1 MLLVERCH
9 TGLVRWKCGPT
20 WKEKGALALAQ
31 MGVVAVCLVSLGQLG
46 RAGALQAGVLLLS
59 LILLNAGLLAAHQR
73 FVALKESS
81 RRLQLLAEMNVHV
94 NRDILLNGDI
104 EFIYRTILNY
114 LFSVFDRATTGSVL
128 ILGDDGYLTFAA
140 SKGFTEEFVDNF
152 RLKLEDSFL
161 YQATSG
167 DIREALLLDSEDFQR
182 IETVLDPGEW
192 EYRSV
197 ISAPLFVEDRLFG
210 VLNLDSPVSGTYN
223 AQDVSI
229 VEQFRTQIEIGL
241 LARERYTTMA
251 ELLSVVRAQAA
262 QLAAAF
268 EAQQQLNVE
277 LQRLDAYRIRMIATI
292 SHELRSPLTAVTGHL
307 ELMSSLPDL
316 PPEGVHSTAV
326 MQRGAERLSA
336 LANSLLELTR
346 LDQDEE
352 PPRQEL
358 VDLDAVLAET
368 VELLK
373 VVAAGDC
380 VCIDLKPAPGPVHV
394 LGDAGELHRA
404 LANLVGNAIK
414 YSNAGDTV
422 VVGVKRVDDEVVL
435 SCADQGLGISAA
447 DQTRLF
453 TEFFRSTNQEA
464 LDRPGTGLGLAIV
477 QRIVER
483 HRGRVEMTS
492 ELGVG
497 TTFEVHLPAGAPA

>member
-1 MLLVERCH
+1 MLSLLLLN
-9 TGLVRWKCGPT
+9 TGLV
-20 WKEKGALALAQ
+20 
-31 MGVVAVCLVSLGQLG
+31 
-46 RAGALQAGVLLLS
+46 
-59 LILLNAGLLAAHQR
+59 AAHRR
-73 FVALKESS
+73 FMGLKESS

-94 NRDILLNGDI
+94 NREILLNGDI
-104 EFIYRTILNY
+104 EQIYRTILNY

-140 SKGFTEEFVDNF
+140 SKGFTEEFVENF
-152 RLKLEDSFL
+152 RLKLQDSFL
-161 YQATSG
+161 YQSTGG
-167 DIREALLLDSEDFQR
+167 DIREARLIDSEDFLR

-197 ISAPLFVEDRLFG
+197 ISAPLFVQDRLFG
-210 VLNLDSPVSGTYN
+210 ILNLDSPVSGTYN

-251 ELLSVVRAQAA
+251 ELLSVVRDQAE
-262 QLAAAF
+262 QLTAAF
-268 EAQQQLNVE
+268 EGQQQLNVE

-292 SHELRSPLTAVTGHL
+292 SHELKSPLTAVTGHL

-316 PPEGVHSTAV
+316 PPAGVHSTAV

-336 LANSLLELTR
+336 LANSLLDLTR
-346 LDQDEE
+346 LEQSTE
-352 PPRQEL
+352 PPQHEL
-358 VDLDAVLAET
+358 VDLDAVLAGT

-373 VVAAGDC
+373 VVAAGSS
-380 VCIDLKPAPGPVHV
+380 VRIDLTPAPGPVHV
-394 LGDAGELHRA
+394 LGDADELHRA

-422 VVGVKRVDDEVVL
+422 VVGVQRIDDEVVL
-435 SCADQGLGISAA
+435 SCVDQGLGISAA
-447 DQTRLF
+447 DQERLF
-453 TEFFRSTNQEA
+453 TEFFRSTNQQA
-464 LDRPGTGLGLAIV
+464 LGRPGTGLGLAIMH
-477 QRIVER
+477 RIVVR
-483 HRGRVEMTS
+483 HRGRVEVTS

-497 TTFEVHLPAGAPA
+497 TTFTVHLPAGVQA